1 VKSGTLAFAGVAP
14 VINGGSFALSGG
26 AVTVPASRPL
36 TLSGG
41 RLSGV
46 GVVHGPVRNTA
57 GVVAPGGAAIG
68 TITVGTFQQG
78 TGGRLEVQVR

>member
-1 VKSGTLAFAGVAP
+1 VAP
-14 VINGGSFALSGG
+14 VVNGGSFALSGG